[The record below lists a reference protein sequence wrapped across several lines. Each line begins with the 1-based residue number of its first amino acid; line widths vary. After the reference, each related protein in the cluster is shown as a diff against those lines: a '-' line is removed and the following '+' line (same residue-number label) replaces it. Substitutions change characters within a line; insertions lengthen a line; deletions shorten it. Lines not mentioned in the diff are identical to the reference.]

1 MTAASGGQ
9 SCVCDAGFSGADCSA
24 RQCEENCYLAGGV
37 CTAEG
42 TCEVVCSNRPGYQC
56 VNVTQLRDN
65 GLDFCDGMFDE
76 QASVCAPVRSGG
88 VGEMEQVCE
97 CVCLCVLCVWVC
109 I

>member
-1 MTAASGGQ
+1 M
-9 SCVCDAGFSGADCSA
+9 CDAGFSGADCSA